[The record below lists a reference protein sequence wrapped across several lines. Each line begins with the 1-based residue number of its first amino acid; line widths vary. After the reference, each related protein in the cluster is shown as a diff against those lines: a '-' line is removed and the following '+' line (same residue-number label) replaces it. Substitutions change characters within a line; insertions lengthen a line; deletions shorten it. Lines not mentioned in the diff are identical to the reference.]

1 MHVYV
6 IENLQNILLHIYF
19 VQQFRFENKTS
30 A

>member
-6 IENLQNILLHIYF
+6 IKYHENILLHIYF
-19 VQQFRFENKTS
+19 VQQFRYENKTS